1 MIKVHGI
8 SSSKIKNITKHRN
21 RFVQKSMIRVLKSR
35 TVHICVPRKNSGCES
50 LENFLRFQP
59 YDTCSRDVAA
69 KEILDWRSK
78 KKKKEKNVRRAVHI
92 DRSKTIFCSR
102 QSRFLRTRETYLRF
116 LYCTRHSRIAS
127 CTYLICNATTKVPLY
142 HMDSQFQSASDHVTG
157 QLLGTCRSYMSNIH
171 YISVN
176 YSIL

>member
-1 MIKVHGI
+1 MTKAHRI
-8 SSSKIKNITKHRN
+8 SSSKIKNNKTPEQICPKEHDSRFKISNSTCMYTTKELWLWKPRELPSFSTIRHMFSGGCSERN
-21 RFVQKSMIRVLKSR
+21 
-35 TVHICVPRKNSGCES
+35 
-50 LENFLRFQP
+50 
-59 YDTCSRDVAA
+59 
-69 KEILDWRSK
+69 LDWRS

-142 HMDSQFQSASDHVTG
+142 HVDSQFQSALDHVTG

-176 YSIL
+176 YNIL